1 MKTIIYIF
9 QGKFGFEG
17 GARSSVSAKLVESI
31 GNLNTLDIS
40 CGYGHVCFV
49 VNGASPEAQAKIA
62 AFPVLPAPSVTK
74 AVSSSAS
81 ATATAAKETK
91 KRSKATVEDTEP
103 ATKKKGKGK

>member
-1 MKTIIYIF
+1 MFLVF

-17 GARSSVSAKLVESI
+17 GARSSVSAKLVEAV
-31 GNLNTLDIS
+31 GDLNTLDIS

-49 VNGASPEAQAKIA
+49 VNGATPEALAKIA

-74 AVSSSAS
+74 TVSSSAS
-81 ATATAAKETK
+81 AAATAVKETK
-91 KRSKATVEDTEP
+91 KRGKAAVEPTEP

>member
-1 MKTIIYIF
+1 MFLIF

-17 GARSSVSAKLVESI
+17 GARSSVSAKLVESV
-31 GNLNTLDIS
+31 GDLNTLDIS

-49 VNGASPEAQAKIA
+49 VNGATPEAQAKIA

-74 AVSSSAS
+74 TVSSSAS
-81 ATATAAKETK
+81 AAAATAEKETK
-91 KRSKATVEDTEP
+91 KRGKAAVEPTEP